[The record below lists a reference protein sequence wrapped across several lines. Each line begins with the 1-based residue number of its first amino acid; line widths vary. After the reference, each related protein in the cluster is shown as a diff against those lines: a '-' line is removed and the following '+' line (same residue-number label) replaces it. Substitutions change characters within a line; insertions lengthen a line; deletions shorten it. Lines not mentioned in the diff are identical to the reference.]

1 LIKIDLRLF
10 YKFIIMTEISQD
22 NLNNLV
28 DLLLSQNK
36 YLVQHLHS
44 SYQQLMEEIIPYS
57 LKDEN
62 NYFYENVVKDKIY
75 LHGFKITNIAI
86 RPVEVNGDLI
96 FPRDARKKHLNYFG
110 SVVGN
115 VSQFVITEDLL
126 SGKRNTKTIG
136 NVQENVVVA
145 NVPIMVKSKYCST
158 TIKNDLAGECKY
170 DLGGYFI
177 VNGAEKVVMSIEKMA
192 PNKVF
197 VHSKKDSTYPQGFH
211 YVAQINSK
219 KNDWTDNLQIITLKN
234 NKDGDLSF
242 KSSQFAEIPIGIILR
257 AYGLETDRDILT
269 TIVNDLNDE
278 KLINA
283 FRPSLLKSV
292 DENGNLIRTKEE
304 AYQYLINKLKY
315 NKRINIANE
324 QVANIQRKILLDK
337 ILEVDM
343 LPHLGNDKV
352 KKIRYLGYMI
362 KKLLIVLIGRREA
375 DNRDSIKNKRV
386 ETPGVLIGQ
395 LFRQNWKKMLIDIGN
410 RFKKRNQSDE
420 NPIDVV
426 NLIKPNIIEQGIK
439 SAMSTGIWGMHKS
452 KKGVAQAI
460 IRLSNVKTMT
470 ELRRVMAPTPDKSTS
485 GVTSI
490 RMVDNGQV
498 GFLCYIETPEGA
510 KIGIAKNLST
520 SATITL
526 QNSSQ
531 KELIENL
538 LNQYRNTFN
547 LKHCGDLNGLE
558 LKSLTKVFL
567 NGDWLY
573 STKSGINIYNK
584 LRQDRIDGI
593 IDRYTTV
600 TFDYIDNEIHL
611 WYDEGRLIRP
621 LLKVKDNKLVF
632 NKNMYNRAMNLYKE
646 ERNTAWNKFI
656 EEFKDVIEYEDI
668 ESVYNIMVAPRL
680 RILDKNKSL
689 ELTKVENDLNR
700 YGETR
705 YVKYTHCELHPWL
718 LLGTSVSC
726 IPFLN
731 HDYTRIIL
739 TFSQLKQNIGIY
751 LSSYKD
757 RMDKSN
763 ILYHPQLPVVTTQVM
778 KYNNMLDLPFGEN
791 AIVAIMSYTGY
802 NQEDSLIFNQSAL
815 DRGLF
820 RADTLEKF
828 SAEIQKN
835 PSTSQDDVF
844 MKPDRERVTGMKQ
857 ANYEKLNEKGFVP
870 EETEINDGDVIIG
883 KVSPI
888 QPSGNNNKVFKDSSV
903 IFKSNV
909 KGVIDRVHTGI
920 YNNEGYEIYNMR
932 VRMERV
938 PIVGDK
944 FCLTPD
950 HEVLTTNGWKYINDI
965 SLEDK
970 VCCLDK
976 NQNIYYS
983 KPSKLWEFDHDGDMY
998 YISSQQVNLLTTLNH
1013 KMYVKTENSDKFELI
1028 EAKDILGK
1036 NVSFK
1041 KNGNNINK
1049 NIDTFKIP
1057 NTNKEINMNDFLVLL
1072 GKWFVEG
1079 SVITDKDVHNY
1090 ITSINRNNLPEIVFE
1105 LSQEQSKLLLN
1116 TLLSNKNIYSTTS
1129 YKLKDLIQKLA
1140 LHCGLSANIDVSS
1153 DYYDVI
1159 INNDNEPI
1167 IDEKE
1172 KIINYKG
1179 KVYCIEVP
1187 DHVFYVRRNGIPVW
1201 TGNSNRHAQKGT
1213 LGISLPQK
1221 DMPFTKDGM
1230 VPDLI
1235 MNPHAIPS
1243 RMTVAQLIESMIG
1256 KIGAIEGKFMDG
1268 TPFSDYDVT
1277 QLPQILKKL
1286 GYKPYGTEELYCGMT
1301 GRKMKSEIFM
1311 GPTYYVRLKHM
1322 TLDKIHGRASG
1333 PKQALTRQPLD
1344 GRARGGGLRIGEME
1358 KDAMVAHGASQFLK
1372 ERLNECS
1379 DLTKVY
1385 VCDNCGLFAQ
1395 KVMDK
1400 NYYKCVHP
1408 ECKDANISA
1417 VAIPFACKLLFQ
1429 ELMSVNITPRIR
1441 TDQTVYG
1448 DNI

>member
-1 LIKIDLRLF
+1 
-10 YKFIIMTEISQD
+10 MAQEISQD
-22 NLNNLV
+22 NLNHLV

-57 LKDEN
+57 LRDEN

-86 RPVEVNGDLI
+86 RPVEINGDLI

-110 SVVGN
+110 SIVGN

-126 SGKRNTKTIG
+126 TGKRTTKTIG
-136 NVQENVVVA
+136 DVQENVVVA

-197 VHSKKDSTYPQGFH
+197 VHAKKDNTYPQGFH

-234 NKDGDLSF
+234 NKEGDISF

-257 AYGLETDRDILT
+257 AYGLETDKDILT
-269 TIVNDLNDE
+269 NIVNDLNDE

-315 NKRINIANE
+315 NKRINVANE
-324 QVANIQRKILLDK
+324 QVANVQRKILLDK
-337 ILEVDM
+337 IFETDM
-343 LPHLGNDKV
+343 LPHLGNDKI
-352 KKIRYLGYMI
+352 KKIKYLGYMI
-362 KKLLIVLIGRREA
+362 KKLLIVLIGRRES

-410 RFKKRNQSDE
+410 RFKKRNQNDE

-460 IRLSNVKTMT
+460 IRLSYIKTMT

-490 RMVDNGQV
+490 RMVDNGQL
-498 GFLCYIETPEGA
+498 GFLCFIETPEGA
-510 KIGIAKNLST
+510 KIGIAKNLSM
-520 SATITL
+520 SATISL

-538 LNQYRNTFN
+538 LNNYRDTFN
-547 LKHCGDLNGLE
+547 LKHCGDINGLE
-558 LKSLTKVFL
+558 LKNLTKVFL

-573 STKSGINIYNK
+573 STKSGINLYNK

-593 IDRYTTV
+593 IDKFTTV
-600 TFDYIDNEIHL
+600 TFDYIDNEINL
-611 WYDEGRLIRP
+611 WYDEGRMIRP
-621 LLKVKDNKLVF
+621 LLKVKDNQLVF
-632 NKNMYNRAMNLYKE
+632 NKKMYDTAVKFFKE

-656 EEFKDVIEYEDI
+656 EEFKEVVEYEDT

-680 RILDKNKSL
+680 RILQKNKSL
-689 ELTKVENDLNR
+689 ENTKVENDLNR

-718 LLGTSVSC
+718 LLGSTVSC
-726 IPFLN
+726 IPFSN
-731 HDYTRIIL
+731 HNYGTKNIVN
-739 TFSQLKQNIGIY
+739 FSQVKQSIGIY

-763 ILYHPQLPVVTTQVM
+763 ILYHPQLPIVTTQAM

-835 PSTSQDDVF
+835 PSTSQDDAF
-844 MKPDRERVTGMKQ
+844 MKPDRNRVTGMKQ
-857 ANYEKLNEKGFVP
+857 ANYDKLNEKGFVP

-903 IFKSNV
+903 IFKTNV
-909 KGVIDRVHTGI
+909 KGVVDRVHTGI

-950 HEVLTTNGWKYINDI
+950 HEVLTTNGWKNINNI
-965 SLEDK
+965 SLTDK

-983 KPSKLWEFDHDGDMY
+983 NPLKLWEFDHDGDMY
-998 YISSQQVNLLTTLNH
+998 SISSSQVNLITTLNH
-1013 KMYVKTENSDKFELI
+1013 KMYVKQQDKKHYELI
-1028 EAKDILGK
+1028 EAKDIYGK
-1036 NVSFK
+1036 RVTFK
-1041 KNGNNINK
+1041 KNGNNTNK

-1057 NTNKEINMNDFLVLL
+1057 NTNKEIKMNDFLVILCDWL
-1072 GKWFVEG
+1072 SKGNIVNK
-1079 SVITDKDVHNY
+1079 IDKDLYNY
-1090 ITSINRNNLPEIVFE
+1090 LTSIDRNNQKLNLPEVIFE
-1105 LSQEQSKLLLN
+1105 LSQEQSKLLLDRLVMN
-1116 TLLSNKNIYSTTS
+1116 NMPSLKASNYN
-1129 YKLKDLIQKLA
+1129 LKDCIQKLA
-1140 LHCGLSANIDVSS
+1140 LHSGLSLDIYHDILMINEDN
-1153 DYYDVI
+1153 DI
-1159 INNDNEPI
+1159 INNNEEI
-1167 IDEKE
+1167 IK
-1172 KIINYKG
+1172 YKG

-1187 DHVFYVRRNGIPVW
+1187 DHVFYVRREGIPVW
-1201 TGNSNRHAQKGT
+1201 TGNSNRYGQKGT
-1213 LGISLPQK
+1213 LGITLAQK

-1277 QLPQILKKL
+1277 QLPKILKKL

-1311 GPTYYVRLKHM
+1311 GPTYYIRLKHM

-1344 GRARGGGLRIGEME
+1344 GRSRGGGLRIGEME

-1372 ERLNECS
+1372 ERMNECS

-1429 ELMSVNITPRIR
+1429 ELMSVNIVPRIR
-1441 TDQTVYG
+1441 TEQTVYG